1 MIIACG
7 EALIDF
13 TSLPYGG
20 RTVYRPHPGGSLM
33 NVAVASGRLGAP
45 TGFLGKVSHDA
56 FGRLLR
62 QHLQE
67 SGVSLGWV
75 VEAREPTTLAFV
87 HLETGEPEYSF
98 YAGGTADRSLEIEE
112 LPALPKDAALH
123 FGSISLV
130 LEPTAGTLEYLM
142 QQESRRRFLSLD
154 PNVRPGLIPDRA
166 AYLERLEGWLGLVDL
181 VKVSQADLEWLYP
194 GESPKSIAQ
203 DWLAKGPALVLVTLG
218 GAGSLALNA
227 NATRLVPVPKVEVA
241 DTVGAGDSF
250 MGAALAWLHRHG
262 RLSRAGVGGLEE
274 PGLEQL
280 LTFANQAAAIN
291 CTRPGA
297 DPPWGHEVDS
307 R

>member
-1 MIIACG
+1 
-7 EALIDF
+7 
-13 TSLPYGG
+13 
-20 RTVYRPHPGGSLM
+20 
-33 NVAVASGRLGAP
+33 
-45 TGFLGKVSHDA
+45 
-56 FGRLLR
+56 
-62 QHLQE
+62 
-67 SGVSLGWV
+67 
-75 VEAREPTTLAFV
+75 
-87 HLETGEPEYSF
+87 
-98 YAGGTADRSLEIEE
+98 
-112 LPALPKDAALH
+112 
-123 FGSISLV
+123 
-130 LEPTAGTLEYLM
+130 
-142 QQESRRRFLSLD
+142 
-154 PNVRPGLIPDRA
+154 
-166 AYLERLEGWLGLVDL
+166 
-181 VKVSQADLEWLYP
+181 
-194 GESPKSIAQ
+194 
-203 DWLAKGPALVLVTLG
+203 G